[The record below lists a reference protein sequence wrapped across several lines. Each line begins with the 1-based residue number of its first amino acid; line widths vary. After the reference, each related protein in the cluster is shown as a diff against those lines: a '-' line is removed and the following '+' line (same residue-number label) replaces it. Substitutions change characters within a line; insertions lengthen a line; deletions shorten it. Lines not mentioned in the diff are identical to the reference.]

1 MRRWGV
7 SVGLLGVLGIS
18 AFVALVIIGCETT
31 PPLTPTPTAT
41 ATLTPAPTATAT
53 ATPTPAPTA
62 TLTPTPTATPTATLT
77 PTPTATVTPTPTLT
91 PTATPTPTA
100 TATATPTQTPTA
112 TLTPTA
118 TATPTAT
125 QTPTPTATPDLY
137 QEISPPEHMAFIS
150 WDWNPGE
157 RERGFEE
164 LEIAFTIHNDPEGL
178 PDGNGLYFMTC
189 YGKIAGTSFYFGL
202 QKDYFGIQEHRG
214 KRAIFSR
221 WDTRDLNLARFP
233 AEDGWAQS
241 SGHEGDFIG
250 VLRLLAWGPGDYVA
264 RLGPDGSDADGEWYG
279 LWITD
284 VSTEVSTWIGSLWFP
299 KKDGSVRIGGS
310 VYSTLEVYGFPAF
323 RPIDIPEWH
332 VTVGR
337 PAGDGQPAR
346 RGDAGYSMFGKDVPN
361 SDIRYNREQDAV
373 DIRVGGLTERTT
385 APWDIWFDR

>member
-1 MRRWGV
+1 M
-7 SVGLLGVLGIS
+7 
-18 AFVALVIIGCETT
+18 A
-31 PPLTPTPTAT
+31 
-41 ATLTPAPTATAT
+41 
-53 ATPTPAPTA
+53 
-62 TLTPTPTATPTATLT
+62 
-77 PTPTATVTPTPTLT
+77 
-91 PTATPTPTA
+91 
-100 TATATPTQTPTA
+100 
-112 TLTPTA
+112 
-118 TATPTAT
+118 TAT
-125 QTPTPTATPDLY
+125 QTPTPPATPDRY

-221 WDTRDLNLARFP
+221 WDTRDLNLARFS

-250 VLRLLAWGPGDYVA
+250 VRRLLAWGPGDYVA

-284 VSTEVSTWIGSLWFP
+284 VNTEVSTWIGSLWFP
-299 KKDGSVRIGGS
+299 KKDGSARIGGP
-310 VYSTLEVYGFPAF
+310 VYSTLEVYGFPAI

-346 RGDAGYSMFGKDVPN
+346 RGAAGYSMFGKDVPN